1 MVHGVASTVLRL
13 ARVVVVGLAVS
24 IVCGAGGAC
33 APRGDAIV
41 VGAYLSLT
49 GADSTFGADTRLG
62 IELALEQVN
71 ASGGVRGKQVRLVV
85 ADDKS
90 LPGETTQ
97 KVQEL
102 IDREK
107 VIAILG
113 EVASSRSMIGGLL
126 ANAKRVPMV
135 TPSSTAVDVTKGRPY
150 VFRTCFTDAQQGEAA
165 ARFVFERQHKT
176 RVGILYTAQDTY
188 ASGLANRFAQSFEAL
203 GGHVVAVKAYQ
214 LGETNYTTYLRE
226 LWAAKP
232 EAIFA
237 PVYYK
242 DMVPIARQ
250 AKSEGIPGSIFVGG
264 DAWDSDD
271 LLAGAGAELEG
282 SFFTNHYAPDVP
294 WENSRV
300 FHDAYVARYGREPGS
315 IGAQGYDAARLLF
328 AAIDRATSLD
338 RDAVRDALAAT
349 RYFRGATGTIT
360 IDAHH
365 NANKPVVIV
374 EVRGGAFH
382 YAVEL
387 DASPDEGTPIAHVL
401 EDPPAAVATGGSALA
416 LTQALLTGLAQG
428 AMIALIALGYTMVFG
443 VLKMINFAHSEVFMM
458 AAYVGLFA
466 ITAVGG
472 VAHPALAVV
481 VGIVIAILAA
491 ALLGVTIE
499 RAAYRPLRIR
509 ARGSRLGRVTP
520 LVTALGMSVVLQ
532 NVAQLLFT
540 ARFRSYPQLLSNTR
554 PLIVVVAFVVM
565 AGLEL
570 LVRFTWFGKAMRAV
584 SANEPAARLMGIYS
598 SRVIATTFAVGSA
611 LAAVGAVLFCLDQS
625 QVYPTMGF
633 KIGTQAFVAAVLGGI
648 GRISGAMLGGL
659 LIGVLGELV
668 KLTSY
673 SGGVDV
679 LVFFVLIAVL
689 LVRPTGLLGA
699 RVAEKV

>member
-1 MVHGVASTVLRL
+1 MLFAL
-13 ARVVVVGLAVS
+13 ALTIACG
-24 IVCGAGGAC
+24 VCGAC
-33 APRGDAIV
+33 ARPREADDV
-41 VGAYLSLT
+41 VIGAYLSLT

-62 IELALEQVN
+62 IELAFEQVN
-71 ASGGVRGKQVRLVV
+71 AAGGARGKRVRLVV

-113 EVASSRSMIGGLL
+113 EVASSRSMVGGLL
-126 ANAKRVPMV
+126 CNAKKVPMV

-250 AKSEGIPGSIFVGG
+250 AKSESIPGSIFVGG

-271 LLAGAGAELEG
+271 LLTGAGAELEG

-294 WENSRV
+294 WENSRT
-300 FHDAYVARYGREPGS
+300 FHDAYVARYHREPGS
-315 IGAQGYDAARLLF
+315 IGAQGYDAARLLLD
-328 AAIDRATSLD
+328 AIARATTVD
-338 RDAVRDALAAT
+338 RDGVRDALAAT
-349 RYFRGATGTIT
+349 RDFRGATGTIT

-382 YAVEL
+382 YFEQL
-387 DASPDEGTPIAHVL
+387 TASPDEGAPIAHVL
-401 EDPPAAVATGGSALA
+401 EEPQAAAGAASVP
-416 LTQALLTGLAQG
+416 QALLTGLAQG

-443 VLKMINFAHSEVFMM
+443 VLKMINFAHSEVFMI

-466 ITAVGG
+466 ITAVGSAWHGSHAALTVVFG
-472 VAHPALAVV
+472 VVIAVV
-481 VGIVIAILAA
+481 AA

-499 RAAYRPLRIR
+499 RAAYRPLRLR
-509 ARGSRLGRVTP
+509 ARGSRLARVTP

-532 NVAQLLFT
+532 NVAQLFFT

-554 PLIVVVAFVVM
+554 PIIVVVAITVM
-565 AGLEL
+565 AALEV

-584 SANEPAARLMGIYS
+584 SANEPAARLMGIHS
-598 SRVIATTFAVGSA
+598 SRVISSTFAVGSA
-611 LAAVGAVLFCLDQS
+611 LAAVGAILFCLDQS

-633 KIGTQAFVAAVLGGI
+633 KIGTLAFVAAVLGGI
-648 GRISGAMLGGL
+648 GSITGAMLGGL
-659 LIGVLGELV
+659 LIGILGELV

-699 RVAEKV
+699 RTAEKV

>member
-1 MVHGVASTVLRL
+1 VSAARLTRAALRFLLAMATLVAF
-13 ARVVVVGLAVS
+13 
-24 IVCGAGGAC
+24 GAC
-33 APRGDAIV
+33 ARARDPDDV
-41 VGAYLSLT
+41 VIGAYLSLT

-62 IELALEQVN
+62 IELAFEQVN
-71 ASGGVRGKQVRLVV
+71 AGGGVRGKHARLVV

-113 EVASSRSMIGGLL
+113 EVASSRSMVGGLL
-126 ANAKRVPMV
+126 ANAKKVPMV

-271 LLAGAGAELEG
+271 LLSGAGAELEG

-294 WENSRV
+294 WENSRA

-315 IGAQGYDAARLLF
+315 IGAQGYDAARLLLD
-328 AAIDRATSLD
+328 AVVRATSLD

-349 RYFRGATGTIT
+349 KDFRGATGTIS

-374 EVRGGAFH
+374 EVRGGGFH
-382 YAVEL
+382 YSEQL
-387 DASPDEGTPIAHVL
+387 SASPDEGVPIAHVL
-401 EDPPAAVATGGSALA
+401 EEPQAAAGAASVP
-416 LTQALLTGLAQG
+416 QALLTGLAQG

-466 ITAVGG
+466 ITACFGASHG
-472 VAHPALAVV
+472 AYPILAVAVGV
-481 VGIVIAILAA
+481 VASTLAA

-540 ARFRSYPQLLSNTR
+540 ARFRSYPQLLPSTR
-554 PLIVVVAFVVM
+554 PVIVIVALVVM
-565 AGLEL
+565 IALEV

-584 SANEPAARLMGIYS
+584 SANEPAARLMGINS
-598 SRVIATTFAVGSA
+598 SRVIATTFAVGSM

-659 LIGVLGELV
+659 LIGILGELL

-679 LVFFVLIAVL
+679 LVFLVLIAVL